1 MAARMWYHSGVRTM
15 AVCLVA
21 AVGVTACGSPPHLAS
36 PSSAP
41 VTSPGVPGTV
51 QPAAVARARVDLPTG
66 YEVTD
71 IAEPVAPASFWGF
84 KPGWIAVPEHCG
96 ELADPGAGTPVRGW
110 SASGPGG
117 IVYAVVAGPGAR
129 AAAPDGCAAW
139 SLTGGHTSAAVTLG
153 PAPAIPDTP
162 TVAMS
167 AVATTTVEGGTV
179 TRMHA
184 DTAIAYLPGTYIAAV
199 TVVTDPGAAQQTL
212 PTETAPHL
220 LAQVVSAVAG

>member
-1 MAARMWYHSGVRTM
+1 MPTRMWYHSGVRTM
-15 AVCLVA
+15 AICLVA
-21 AVGVTACGSPPHLAS
+21 TVGLTACGSPSEIAPPSPTPPAS
-36 PSSAP
+36 SGAP
-41 VTSPGVPGTV
+41 GPV
-51 QPAAVARARVDLPTG
+51 QPAAIARARADLPAG

-71 IAEPVAPASFWGF
+71 LVEPVAPASFWGF
-84 KPGWIAVPEHCG
+84 TSGWAAVPEHCG

-117 IVYAVVAGPGAR
+117 IVYAIVAGPGAR
-129 AAAPDGCAAW
+129 VGAPDGCAAW
-139 SLTGGHTSAAVTLG
+139 SLTGGHTSAAVTLA

-184 DTAIAYLPGTYIAAV
+184 DTVTAYLAGAYIASV
-199 TVVTDPGAAQQTL
+199 TVITDPGSAQQKL
-212 PTETAPHL
+212 PGDTTSHL
-220 LAQVVSAVAG
+220 LAQVVSAVTR

>member
-1 MAARMWYHSGVRTM
+1 MPTWMWYHSGVRTM
-15 AVCLVA
+15 AICLVA
-21 AVGVTACGSPPHLAS
+21 TVGVTACGSPS
-36 PSSAP
+36 DVAP
-41 VTSPGVPGTV
+41 PAPNPGTSSGAPGPV
-51 QPAAVARARVDLPTG
+51 RPAAVARARADLPAG

-71 IAEPVAPASFWGF
+71 ITEPVAPVFFWGF
-84 KPGWIAVPEHCG
+84 KSGWVAQPEHCG
-96 ELADPGAGTPVRGW
+96 ELVDPGAGTPVRGW

-139 SLTGGHTSAAVTLG
+139 SLTGGHTSATVTPG
-153 PAPAIPDTP
+153 PAPTIPDAP

-184 DTAIAYLPGTYIAAV
+184 DTVTAYLAGAYIASV
-199 TVVTDPGAAQQTL
+199 TVVTDPGSAQQTL
-212 PTETAPHL
+212 PADTAPHL
-220 LAQVVSAVAG
+220 LAQVVSAVTR

>member
-1 MAARMWYHSGVRTM
+1 VWYHSGVRTM

-21 AVGVTACGSPPHLAS
+21 AVGVTACGSPPDVAS
-36 PSSAP
+36 SSSTPVASSGPS
-41 VTSPGVPGTV
+41 GTV
-51 QPAAVARARVDLPTG
+51 QPAAVARARADLPAG

-84 KPGWIAVPEHCG
+84 KPGWTAAPEHCG

-129 AAAPDGCAAW
+129 TAAPEGCAAW

-153 PAPAIPDTP
+153 PAPAIADTP
-162 TVAMS
+162 TVALG

-184 DTAIAYLPGTYIAAV
+184 DTVSAYLPGTYVASV
-199 TVVTDPGAAQQTL
+199 TVVTDPGSAQQTL
-212 PTETAPHL
+212 PAGTAPHL
-220 LAQVVSAVAG
+220 LAQVVSAVVR